1 MNMEELTINLDGTD
15 VTVLLDALGKAIG
28 QPGLKMEINQDYVDA
43 CNRIIDKVNDAI
55 DKEILI
61 F

>member
-1 MNMEELTINLDGTD
+1 MNMEELTINLDGND
-15 VTVLLDALGKAIG
+15 ATVLL
-28 QPGLKMEINQDYVDA
+28 
-43 CNRIIDKVNDAI
+43 DAI

>member
-1 MNMEELTINLDGTD
+1 MEELTIKLDGKD
-15 VTVLLDALGKAIG
+15 ATVLLDALGKAIG
-28 QPGLKMEINQDYVDA
+28 QPGLKMTINQDYVDS
-43 CNRIIDKVNDAI
+43 CNRIIDKINDAI